1 MYSGHGTRDSGLLLM
16 KRSHSY
22 KRADRVSE
30 LVRHEISTIL
40 LRDVKDPRIE
50 TVTVT
55 RVKIT
60 DDLRSARVYFGVLNK
75 TTQVEEIESALQ
87 QASSFIH
94 KLMARRLRLKN
105 TPKLVFEFD
114 RNLDYSYRIS
124 EILQSIGDEEE

>member
-1 MYSGHGTRDSGLLLM
+1 M

-105 TPKLVFEFD
+105 TPKLVFKFD
-114 RNLDYSYRIS
+114 RNLDYSSRIS
-124 EILQSIGDEEE
+124 EILQSISDEEE

>member
-1 MYSGHGTRDSGLLLM
+1 M

-30 LVRHEISTIL
+30 LVRHEISEIL

-60 DDLRSARVYFGVLNK
+60 DDLRSARVYFGVLDK
-75 TTQVEEIESALQ
+75 TAQVEKIEAALG
-87 QASSFIH
+87 QASSFVH
-94 KLMARRLRLKN
+94 KLLARRLRLKN

-114 RNLDYSYRIS
+114 KNLDYSFHIS
-124 EILQSIGDEEE
+124 EILKSLGNEEE